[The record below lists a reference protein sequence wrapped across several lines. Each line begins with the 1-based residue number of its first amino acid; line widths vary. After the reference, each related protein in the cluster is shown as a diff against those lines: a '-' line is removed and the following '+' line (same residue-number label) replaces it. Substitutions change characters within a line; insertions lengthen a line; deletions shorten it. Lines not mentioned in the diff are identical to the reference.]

1 MNNRILFQFNIA
13 KMRTSFNDP
22 LFDDFRAWLRALHA
36 LAEADPG
43 FVWRYQG
50 EKSEAGYIQPYPND
64 PLLMGNLSAW
74 KNYDSL
80 CRYVFRDGHLE
91 ILKSKRKWFEKMPT
105 VYSVLYYGGMSD
117 LERPNHEL
125 LEQAKDKLGQY
136 RVCGETPAAFGFGTH
151 RGKL

>member
-1 MNNRILFQFNIA
+1 MTRILFQFNLA
-13 KMRTSFNDP
+13 KMKAPFEDPIFNE
-22 LFDDFRAWLRALHA
+22 FRAWLRALHA

-74 KNYDSL
+74 KDYDSL

-105 VYSVLYYGGMSD
+105 VYSVLYYGDTSD
-117 LERPNHEL
+117 LERPSHEL
-125 LEQAKDKLGQY
+125 LEQAKSKLALYIDQ
-136 RVCGETPAAFGFGTH
+136 GETQEAFGFGTH
-151 RGKL
+151 RGQL